1 MKTANESAAGEF
13 YFALPRL
20 ANRMRGRSAHVSE
33 NNAVEAY
40 AGSIALFA
48 VSFLFALG
56 FFAEKFSGWRMIVI
70 TIVLIFAV
78 WIFWLL
84 IFYANS
90 LVIKFLR
97 ACGFLSQTP
106 KRHAQDIFVGIVV
119 AALAWRLSIF
129 DSWIHWVGI
138 ICLCALA
145 ANLVAALLL
154 KLSRERR

>member
-1 MKTANESAAGEF
+1 MKTANERAAGDF

-40 AGSIALFA
+40 AGSIVLFA

-70 TIVLIFAV
+70 TILLVFAV

-97 ACGFLSQTP
+97 ACGLLSQTR
-106 KRHAQDIFVGIVV
+106 KRHAQDIFIGIVV
-119 AALAWRLSIF
+119 AALAWRLSILH
-129 DSWIHWVGI
+129 SWIRWVGI

-145 ANLVAALLL
+145 ANLAAALLL